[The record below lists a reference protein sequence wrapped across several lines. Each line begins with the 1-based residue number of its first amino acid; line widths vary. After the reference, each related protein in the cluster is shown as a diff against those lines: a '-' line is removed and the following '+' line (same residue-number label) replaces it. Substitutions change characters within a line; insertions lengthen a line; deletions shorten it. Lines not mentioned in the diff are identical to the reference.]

1 MKILVINAGSSS
13 LKFQLIEAG
22 ETFETL
28 YEGIVDGI
36 GRATCFFEA
45 SAGDKKIKYSKRIPN
60 HTKALGEAISILLEL
75 GIIKSL
81 KEIDAVGHRVVH
93 GGEKYTKATK
103 LTNTVISNIEAIS
116 ELAPLHNPANL
127 QGIYAAMETI
137 NHSPHIAIFDT
148 AFHQTLPEKA
158 YKYALPEDWYKEYH
172 IRKYG
177 FHGTNHKY
185 VAHQTYNL
193 IGKNK
198 GKIVTCHLGNG
209 SSISAIKDN
218 VCIETSM
225 GFTPLEGVPMGTRS
239 GSIDPIIPIHMME
252 KLKMD
257 SKKMDEI
264 LNQKSGILAVSGFSS
279 DVRDIWEKAQKN
291 NKKALYTLEKLAYE
305 IALKIGA
312 YAAAMDGLDA
322 ISFTAGIG
330 ENAWYLR
337 RDICSYLSHLGVKLD
352 SRKNRANSTQIND
365 SESKICVFVIK
376 ANEGKQMAREII
388 SFLKK

>member
-1 MKILVINAGSSS
+1 MNILIVNAGSSS
-13 LKFQLIEAG
+13 LKFQLIKAD

-36 GRATCFFEA
+36 GRASCFFTA
-45 SAGDKKIKYSKRIPN
+45 SAGTKSVTYKKRIPD
-60 HTKALGEAISILLEL
+60 HAKALNEAVSILFEF
-75 GIIKSL
+75 GVIKSL

-103 LTNTVISNIEAIS
+103 LTVPVVRNIEAIA

-127 QGIYAAMETI
+127 QGIYASMEIIT
-137 NHSPHIAIFDT
+137 HAPHIAIFDT

-158 YKYALPEDWYKEYH
+158 YKYALPEDWYKDYH

-185 VAHQTYNL
+185 IAHQTYTL

-198 GKIVTCHLGNG
+198 GKIITCHLGNG

-218 VCIETSM
+218 VCVETSM
-225 GFTPLEGVPMGTRS
+225 GFTPLEGIPMGTRS
-239 GSIDPIIPIHMME
+239 GSIDPAIPLYMMD
-252 KLKMD
+252 KLKID
-257 SKKMDEI
+257 SKKMDTI
-264 LNQKSGILAVSGFSS
+264 LNKNSGILAISDLSS
-279 DVRDIWEKAQKN
+279 DVRDIWERAQKN

-322 ISFTAGIG
+322 ITFTAGIG

-337 RDICSYLSHLGVKLD
+337 RDICSYLNHLGVKLD
-352 SRKNRANSTQIND
+352 SRKNRSNAAQIQD
-365 SESKICVFVIK
+365 EESKVKIFVIK
-376 ANEGKQMAREII
+376 ANEGKQMAREVFN
-388 SFLKK
+388 FLNK